1 MVLGYLLYEAVDI
14 LYNVARIGYEGVSK
28 VYDWYKGEDS
38 ARPLEESELEK
49 LKARMAV
56 LEDVLTSARN
66 THTKLE
72 KAGTKTPCQPQVP
85 IVLTSQQ

>member
-28 VYDWYKGEDS
+28 VFDWYKGEDT

-56 LEDVLTSARN
+56 LEDVLTARN
-66 THTKLE
+66 THTEPE
-72 KAGTKTPCQPQVP
+72 KGGTKTTPTPQAP

>member
-14 LYNVARIGYEGVSK
+14 LYNVARIGYEGVNK
-28 VYDWYKGEDS
+28 VYDWYKGED
-38 ARPLEESELEK
+38 APPLEKSELEK

-56 LEDVLTSARN
+56 LEDVLTARN
-66 THTKLE
+66 THAEPE
-72 KAGTKTPCQPQVP
+72 KGGTKTTPTPQAP